1 MQRGSSKHKLSGSA
15 GREKFDSRPSTWLA
29 AAVFLLIVHL
39 PAICEPAAAQAAPA
53 VPDAPQP
60 QTTKEGAQQPAGT
73 SKATTES
80 PCKAKSDDKDTEATS
95 KSGAAK
101 DGSSNSQEEVGTAP
115 CPPHVP
121 IINWYTRFLNGP
133 EVKPFTPKEKGLQ
146 AVRNFVDPFNAI
158 TIAGNSAIYIG
169 IDSHTAYGPGMAG
182 WGKNVGISY
191 AQDGIGEFFGTFLI
205 PSIAHQ
211 DPHYHRMPNASVP
224 RRFAH
229 AVSQIVWTQGDHGR
243 GMLNYAN
250 LVGFAI
256 DGQLSN
262 FYVPGVQTN
271 AGATASR
278 YLIGLSTAPID
289 NIITEFIPD
298 IARRIHVRV
307 VLVQR
312 IIDQV
317 SRTESNQ

>member
-1 MQRGSSKHKLSGSA
+1 MQRSSLKYKMGGSA
-15 GREKFDSRPSTWLA
+15 GREKIGGRLSTWLA
-29 AAVFLLIVHL
+29 VAVFLLIVNL
-39 PAICEPAAAQAAPA
+39 PVFCRPAAAQAAPE
-53 VPDAPQP
+53 VPDSPQP
-60 QTTKEGAQQPAGT
+60 QTAGDGAQ
-73 SKATTES
+73 KAADTAKDANDA
-80 PCKAKSDDKDTEATS
+80 PCKTKSEDRDTQATS
-95 KSGAAK
+95 KSRVGSP
-101 DGSSNSQEEVGTAP
+101 GSSTSQEESGAAP

-121 IINWYTRFLNGP
+121 IIDWYTRFLNGP

-169 IDSHTAYGPGMAG
+169 ANSHTAYGPGMAG

-205 PSIAHQ
+205 PSIAQQ
-211 DPHYHRMPNASVP
+211 DPHYHRMPNASVL

-229 AVSQIVWTQGDHGR
+229 TVSQVAWTQGDHGR

-278 YLIGLSTAPID
+278 YLIGLGTAPID

>member
-1 MQRGSSKHKLSGSA
+1 M
-15 GREKFDSRPSTWLA
+15 
-29 AAVFLLIVHL
+29 FLLIVHL
-39 PAICEPAAAQAAPA
+39 PVFCGPSAAQSEPA

-60 QTTKEGAQQPAGT
+60 HTAKDGAQQPVGT
-73 SKATTES
+73 AKDTAES
-80 PCKAKSDDKDTEATS
+80 PCKAKSGDEGVQATS
-95 KSGAAK
+95 QSSTVTP
-101 DGSSNSQEEVGTAP
+101 GSPNSQEGADAVH

-121 IINWYTRFLNGP
+121 LIDWYARFLNGP

-146 AVRNFVDPFNAI
+146 AVRNFIDPFNAI

-191 AQDGIGEFFGTFLI
+191 AQDGISEFFGTFLI

-211 DPHYHRMPNASVP
+211 DPHYHRMPHASVP
-224 RRFAH
+224 RRLAH
-229 AVSQIVWTQGDHGR
+229 AVSQVVWTQGDDGR

-262 FYVPGVQTN
+262 FYVPGIQTN
-271 AGATASR
+271 AGATTSR
-278 YLIGLSTAPID
+278 YLIGLGTAPID
-289 NIITEFIPD
+289 NFVTEFLPD